1 MELKKQLKI
10 CFRYSFFIV
19 AYPVGVTGELLVSWA
34 GLGYAS
40 QARVLALELPNRLNA
55 TFSFPLVMVAIM
67 LLYIPLFPPMYLHM
81 FGQRRKVLGGED
93 KKRE

>member
-1 MELKKQLKI
+1 MYGFFF
-10 CFRYSFFIV
+10 FRYTFFII

-34 GLGYAS
+34 GLGYAH
-40 QARVLALELPNRLNA
+40 QTRVMSVELPNRLNA
-55 TFSFPLVMVAIM
+55 TFCFPLVIGAIM

-81 FGQRRKVLGGED
+81 FGQRKKVLGGGGEGD